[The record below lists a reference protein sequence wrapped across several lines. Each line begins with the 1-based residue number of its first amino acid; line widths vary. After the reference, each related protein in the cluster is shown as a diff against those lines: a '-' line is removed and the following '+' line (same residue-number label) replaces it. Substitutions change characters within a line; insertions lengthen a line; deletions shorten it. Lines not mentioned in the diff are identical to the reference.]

1 MAEPVAGRWDTY
13 HAQLK
18 GKTAEEFNTR
28 NRNMI
33 DTPANDRAA
42 AQPEGITPGT
52 RQVTGKAHSLDG
64 GPKPPWFVYNRVAR
78 INHRDAQSADRR
90 EARLAAAARK
100 DQMRDQASRA
110 QNTRGYQ
117 QNVSERE

>member
-1 MAEPVAGRWDTY
+1 MAEPMAGRWDDY

-18 GKTAEEFNTR
+18 GKTREEFNTR

-33 DTPANDRAA
+33 DAPANDKGG
-42 AQPEGITPGT
+42 PDMEGDKPGT
-52 RQVTGKAHSLDG
+52 RQVTNKAYGLDG
-64 GPKPPWFVYNRVAR
+64 GPKPPWAVYNRVAR

-100 DQMRDQASRA
+100 EQAGHA
-110 QNTRGYQ
+110 QNTQGRQ
-117 QNVSERE
+117 QDASERE